1 MKKILSF
8 FAAMLVAV
16 AVFADT
22 DFAAPGYACAAADA
36 VLSGSS
42 TVADPCTE
50 PQSSKLCLVTA
61 DPNYL
66 AWKDVSTSDP
76 DNAVAT
82 WTVIATRGCYVSVSL
97 DLGSVIIDSNKHIF
111 EVKIKDDKGNVKGTL
126 AEPAEN
132 QDAGVVKELDGT
144 ILLPVAGTYTMEL
157 RNNRS
162 WGKGAVLNV
171 ILTYAADAPSEIV
184 DVTAV
189 ELNKTELALD
199 LEEVELLSATV
210 SPEDATDPSVTWE
223 SSDETVATVNENGL
237 VTAIAEGT
245 ATITAKAGEKS
256 ATCAVNV
263 AAAAIP
269 DVDFEEPY
277 VLAGKVAHLEGAIW
291 KNEDYKLYGEGGHNK
306 IYGNALW
313 TINVTKPCIVS
324 AKLNGVEGGHLFEL
338 DLYKGEELLATIAH
352 PADKAWSKGEIALEG
367 TLTFAAEGN
376 YTLKLRNTQEWSSG
390 KVAGITL
397 TFDSDLPQV
406 IYMKPGDWANDGA
419 KFWAYAY
426 QDEMPEYF
434 SDFMVLAEDETDI
447 YATTIPAG
455 YTNVIFVRMSGE
467 ATEAKWDGLWNQ
479 TEDMA
484 IPEGKDMFTFTSW
497 DGGKDGKSAGTWS
510 KYGEVVIEPKFYV
523 AGNMTDWNDNKIPV
537 YEDSYILEDLEAGKY
552 QMKVVDGAEWL
563 GIKALTATADNLFID
578 QDGNI
583 CFILEEAGD
592 VIVTFKKIEDEISVF
607 TVEGKFVAPEIKL
620 IGIKGWEEAT
630 DAIELVSGT
639 SEASVKLTLD
649 GDWYD
654 FKLIRAGEWLGKE
667 NEDGNY
673 RIHSEYNFVDGL
685 VRNYD
690 GLKSISLQPN
700 GAGEYEFVY
709 EYATGKLQVNF
720 PKETPSA
727 VENSEAAVK
736 TQKMIENGQLIIIRG
751 GEKFNAQGQMI
762 R

>member
-22 DFAAPGYACAAADA
+22 DFAAPGYACAADDA
-36 VLSGSS
+36 VLANVYGLSLN
-42 TVADPCTE
+42 TDAETHYIQCAEATYN
-50 PQSSKLCLVTA
+50 VT
-61 DPNYL
+61 L
-66 AWKDVSTSDP
+66 
-76 DNAVAT
+76 AT
-82 WTVIATRGCYVSVSL
+82 WTVTATRGCYVSVAL
-97 DLGSVIIDSNKHIF
+97 DLGPAYGSNKHIF
-111 EVKIKDDKGNVKGTL
+111 RVTIKDAKGNVKGYL
-126 AEPAEN
+126 AESAEN
-132 QDAGVVKELDGT
+132 NTADEVKELDGT
-144 ILLPVAGTYTMEL
+144 ILLPAEGEYTVEL
-157 RNNRS
+157 ESNRQY
-162 WGKGAVLNV
+162 GKGTIENI
-171 ILTYAADAPSEIV
+171 ILTYTADAPSEMI
-184 DVTAV
+184 AV
-189 ELNKTELALD
+189 ESIELNKDELP
-199 LEEVELLSATV
+199 LEIDEVELLVATV
-210 SPEDATDPSVTWE
+210 LPEDAFDPSVTWE
-223 SSDETVATVNENGL
+223 SSDEDVATVSESGL
-237 VTAIAEGT
+237 VTAIAEGN
-245 ATITAKAGEKS
+245 ATITAKAGEKT
-256 ATCAVNV
+256 ATCAVTV
-263 AAAAIP
+263 TAASVP
-269 DVDFEEPY
+269 DVDFAEPY
-277 VLAGKVAHLEGAIW
+277 VMAGKVAHLEGNIA
-291 KNEDYKLYGEGGHNK
+291 KNDDYDIYYLNKSTQGE
-306 IYGNALW
+306 ATW
-313 TINVTKPCIVS
+313 TINVTKACYVT
-324 AKLNGVEGGHLFEL
+324 
-338 DLYKGEELLATIAH
+338 ATINNDAANTSGH
-352 PADKAWSKGEIALEG
+352 CFAVEIFDAEDKSVGSVAEPANSWSHKSDVLSGKILIPAVGE
-367 TLTFAAEGN
+367 
-376 YTLKLRNTQEWSSG
+376 YTIKLSNTCQWSSAILNS
-390 KVAGITL
+390 VTL

-592 VIVTFKKIEDEISVF
+592 VTVTFKKIEDEISVF